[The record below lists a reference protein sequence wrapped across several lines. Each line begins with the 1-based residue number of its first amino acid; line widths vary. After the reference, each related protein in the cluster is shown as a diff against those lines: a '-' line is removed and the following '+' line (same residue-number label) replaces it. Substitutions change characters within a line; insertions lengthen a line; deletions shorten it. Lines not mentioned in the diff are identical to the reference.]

1 MRYKRNVTVAKLAAS
16 IMTSLRSG

>member
-16 IMTSLRSG
+16 IVTRLRSG